1 MFEKR
6 ITEQKS
12 EQKNLITLVDPS
24 SAISEEF
31 RTLRTN
37 IQFSMIDKELKTL
50 MVTSSKQGE
59 GKSTIAANL
68 AVVFASQGK
77 KVLLVDA
84 DMRKP
89 SLHKLFKV
97 RNRQG
102 LTSILTTN
110 NRQLTNLLHKTN
122 QENLDLLT
130 SGILPP
136 NPSELLASQRMSQFI
151 ETVKQEYDLII
162 FDMPP
167 VNAVTDAQV
176 IGNKADGTVFVIRKD
191 IADLSEVLKAKE
203 LLDLVQANVIGA
215 VFNNKE
221 RTKGINAGYYAK
233 EKDLDSGEYNY

>member
-1 MFEKR
+1 MFKKR
-6 ITEQKS
+6 INEQKY
-12 EQKNLITLVDPS
+12 EEKNLITLIDPS
-24 SAISEEF
+24 SVISEEF

-84 DMRKP
+84 DMRNP

-97 RNRQG
+97 RNQQG
-102 LTSILTTN
+102 LTSILTTK
-110 NRQLTNLLHKTN
+110 NRQIINLLHKTS
-122 QENLDLLT
+122 QENLELLT

-151 ETVKQEYDLII
+151 ETVKQEYDLIV

-167 VNAVTDAQV
+167 VNVVTDAQV
-176 IGNKADGTVFVIRKD
+176 MGNKADGTVFVIRKEV
-191 IADLSEVLKAKE
+191 ADLSDILKAKE
-203 LLDLVQANVIGA
+203 LLNLVQANVLGA
-215 VFNNKE
+215 VFNSKE
-221 RTKGINAGYYAK
+221 RIKDLNAGYYAK
-233 EKDLDSGEYNY
+233 EKELDNVG

>member
-97 RNRQG
+97 RNQQG

-162 FDMPP
+162 
-167 VNAVTDAQV
+167 
-176 IGNKADGTVFVIRKD
+176 
-191 IADLSEVLKAKE
+191 
-203 LLDLVQANVIGA
+203 
-215 VFNNKE
+215 
-221 RTKGINAGYYAK
+221 
-233 EKDLDSGEYNY
+233 

>member
-1 MFEKR
+1 MFKKR
-6 ITEQKS
+6 INEQKY
-12 EQKNLITLVDPS
+12 EEKNLITLIDPS
-24 SAISEEF
+24 SVISEEF

-84 DMRKP
+84 DMRNP

-97 RNRQG
+97 RNQQG
-102 LTSILTTN
+102 LTSILTTK
-110 NRQLTNLLHKTN
+110 NRQITNLLHKTS
-122 QENLDLLT
+122 QENLELLT

-151 ETVKQEYDLII
+151 EKVKQEYDLIV
-162 FDMPP
+162 FDLPP
-167 VNAVTDAQV
+167 VNVVTDAQV
-176 IGNKADGTVFVIRKD
+176 MGNKADGTVFVIRKEV
-191 IADLSEVLKAKE
+191 ADLSEILKAKE
-203 LLDLVQANVIGA
+203 LLNLVQANVLGA
-215 VFNNKE
+215 VFNSKE
-221 RTKGINAGYYAK
+221 RIKGLNNGYYAK
-233 EKDLDSGEYNY
+233 EKELDSVG

>member
-1 MFEKR
+1 MFKKKINEKKY
-6 ITEQKS
+6 E
-12 EQKNLITLVDPS
+12 EKNLITLIDPS
-24 SAISEEF
+24 SVISEEF

-84 DMRKP
+84 DMRNP

-97 RNRQG
+97 RNQQG
-102 LTSILTTN
+102 LTSILTTK
-110 NRQLTNLLHKTN
+110 NRQITNLLHKTS
-122 QENLDLLT
+122 QENLELLT

-151 ETVKQEYDLII
+151 ETVKQEYDLIV

-167 VNAVTDAQV
+167 VNIVTDAQV
-176 IGNKADGTVFVIRKD
+176 MGNKADGTVFVIRKEV
-191 IADLSEVLKAKE
+191 ADLSEILKAKE
-203 LLDLVQANVIGA
+203 LLNLVQANVLGA
-215 VFNNKE
+215 VFNSKE
-221 RTKGINAGYYAK
+221 RIKGLNNGYYSK
-233 EKDLDSGEYNY
+233 EKELDNVG

>member
-1 MFEKR
+1 MMFKKR
-6 ITEQKS
+6 INEKKY
-12 EQKNLITLVDPS
+12 EEKNLITLIDPS
-24 SAISEEF
+24 SIISEEF

-84 DMRKP
+84 DMRNP

-97 RNRQG
+97 RNQQG
-102 LTSILTTN
+102 LTSILTSK
-110 NRQLTNLLHKTN
+110 NRQITNLLHKTS
-122 QENLDLLT
+122 QENLELLT

-151 ETVKQEYDLII
+151 ETVKQEYDLIV

-167 VNAVTDAQV
+167 VNIVTDAQV
-176 IGNKADGTVFVIRKD
+176 MGNKADGTVFVIRKEV
-191 IADLSEVLKAKE
+191 ADLSEILKAKE
-203 LLDLVQANVIGA
+203 LLNLVQANVLGA
-215 VFNNKE
+215 VFNSKE
-221 RTKGINAGYYAK
+221 RIKGLNNAYYSK
-233 EKDLDSGEYNY
+233 EKELDNVG

>member
-1 MFEKR
+1 MFKKR
-6 ITEQKS
+6 INEQKY
-12 EQKNLITLVDPS
+12 EEKNLITLIDPS
-24 SAISEEF
+24 SVISEEF

-84 DMRKP
+84 DMRNP

-97 RNRQG
+97 RNQQG
-102 LTSILTTN
+102 LTSILTTK
-110 NRQLTNLLHKTN
+110 NRQITNLLHKTS
-122 QENLDLLT
+122 QENLVLLT

-151 ETVKQEYDLII
+151 ETVKQEYDLIV

-167 VNAVTDAQV
+167 VNVVTDAQV
-176 IGNKADGTVFVIRKD
+176 MGNKADGTVFVIRKEV
-191 IADLSEVLKAKE
+191 ADLSDILKAKE
-203 LLDLVQANVIGA
+203 LLNLVQANVLGA
-215 VFNNKE
+215 VFNSKE
-221 RTKGINAGYYAK
+221 RIKDLNAGYYTK
-233 EKDLDSGEYNY
+233 EKELDNVG

>member
-1 MFEKR
+1 MFKKR
-6 ITEQKS
+6 IS
-12 EQKNLITLVDPS
+12 EKKYEEKNLITLIDPTS
-24 SAISEEF
+24 IISEEF

-84 DMRKP
+84 DMRNP

-97 RNRQG
+97 RNQQG
-102 LTSILTTN
+102 LTSILTTK
-110 NRQLTNLLHKTN
+110 NRQLRSLLHETS
-122 QENLDLLT
+122 QENLNLLT

-136 NPSELLASQRMSQFI
+136 NPSELLASQRMAQFI
-151 ETVKQEYDLII
+151 EAVKQEYDLIV

-167 VNAVTDAQV
+167 VNVVTDAQV
-176 IGNKADGTVFVIRKD
+176 MGNKADGTVFVIRKEV
-191 IADLSEVLKAKE
+191 ADLSEILKAKE
-203 LLDLVQANVIGA
+203 LLNLVQANVLGA
-215 VFNNKE
+215 VFNSKE
-221 RTKGINAGYYAK
+221 RVKGLNGGYYAK
-233 EKDLDSGEYNY
+233 EKELDTVG